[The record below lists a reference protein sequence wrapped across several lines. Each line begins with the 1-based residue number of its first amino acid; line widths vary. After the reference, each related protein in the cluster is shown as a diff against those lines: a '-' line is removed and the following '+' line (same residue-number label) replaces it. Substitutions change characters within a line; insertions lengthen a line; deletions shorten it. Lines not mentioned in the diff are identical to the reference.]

1 MHQLNRAMSK
11 IISVE
16 DDLVSNDELNP
27 EAQIEKNEVETTI
40 VRPQFSVDIK
50 KHWNKRWK
58 FVSCCLGVQCVIFL
72 IVICVLATQYV
83 NVKRKIRIM
92 SKRNLPHHPGPLR
105 RRHCESRLL
114 AEPNMQANEAIR
126 EFLRHTTHDKR
137 RTTDDGRRTTSAR
150 RPTTND

>member
-92 SKRNLPHHPGPLR
+92 SKRTCKDSCKSKTFFYVCNKNLWSTPLKKEVECIADIYLIFFSNIWR
-105 RRHCESRLL
+105 
-114 AEPNMQANEAIR
+114 
-126 EFLRHTTHDKR
+126 
-137 RTTDDGRRTTSAR
+137 
-150 RPTTND
+150 